1 MKALKSKIALIF
13 IVGLALIQLSLVVM
27 MHEESQQNFCSFNE
41 QCIFKSV
48 FVVSQAVSPLMLA
61 IIPFVFVF
69 ALRFQFN
76 ERQIISLPIS
86 FLLRRTLKG
95 IVQRE

>member
-48 FVVSQAVSPLMLA
+48 VNITEAVPPLLLV
-61 IIPFVFVF
+61 ILPVVFVF
-69 ALRFQFN
+69 ALRFKFD
-76 ERQIISLPIS
+76 ERQIFFVPVS

-95 IVQRE
+95 VVQRE